1 MVKEA
6 DAMRMLYASH
16 YMKRRDSVLP
26 VIRNKMLF
34 INSEEEKLLNKLIK
48 NGSVK
53 YK

>member
-1 MVKEA
+1 
-6 DAMRMLYASH
+6 
-16 YMKRRDSVLP
+16 MKRRDSVLP

-34 INSEEEKLLNKLIK
+34 INSEEEKLLDKLIK